1 MWGCPS
7 ALTRQLTSEAR
18 EGELPLV
25 YIKKACITLILLVGI
40 LIPGVAG
47 AAGLRSG
54 DDGEMVYELQERLAA
69 LHYDVAVDGDF
80 GSQTEKAVSKFQQ
93 DNGLAADGVVGKT
106 TWDIL
111 VRLSPESSR
120 GSRPAGDQAVTIA
133 RRYISTP
140 YVFGGTGPG
149 GFDCSGFTQYV
160 FRQMGISLTR
170 MADGQYGQG
179 MPVGEGLLRVGDLV
193 FFSTYEAGPSHVGI
207 FAGNGRFI
215 HAGSSTGVTV
225 SSLYDSY
232 WGPRYI
238 GARRVIR

>member
-1 MWGCPS
+1 M
-7 ALTRQLTSEAR
+7 
-18 EGELPLV
+18 EGELSLAYV
-25 YIKKACITLILLVGI
+25 KKACITLILLLGI
-40 LIPGVAG
+40 MVPGVAG
-47 AAGLRSG
+47 AAGLRPG
-54 DDGEMVYELQERLAA
+54 DNGEMVYELQERLAA
-69 LHYDVAVDGDF
+69 LNYEVAVDGEF
-80 GSQTEKAVSKFQQ
+80 GSQTKRAVSEFQR
-93 DNGLAADGVVGKT
+93 DNGLTADGIVGKS

-111 VRLSPESSR
+111 VRLSPEPSR
-120 GSRPAGDQAVTIA
+120 GSRPMGDQAVTIA

-160 FRQMGISLTR
+160 FRQMGINLAR
-170 MADGQYGQG
+170 MADSQYGQG
-179 MPVGEGLLRVGDLV
+179 MPVEEGLLRAGDLV

-232 WGPRYI
+232 WGPRYL
-238 GARRVIR
+238 GARRVLR